1 MIFNKFFENVAISN
15 IREPHEQIQVAYMKK
30 LKSFVNSGV
39 LATCILWLRLFFPP
53 VCYLKTS
60 KFEVHKIIILPAVLY
75 WYKIW
80 LFTVWDEHGL
90 RVLKRSALKTVFGS
104 NRDEITRGWRGSH
117 IEGPCDLN
125 FSPLF
130 GWTTKEDELSG
141 TCDRYS
147 GEEKYTGSCDW
158 KNWRRET
165 ASKAY
170 ELTEG

>member
-1 MIFNKFFENVAISN
+1 MQREVRISSSFATRMQYKNDAMMIFNKFFENVAISN

-80 LFTVWDEHGL
+80 LFTV
-90 RVLKRSALKTVFGS
+90 
-104 NRDEITRGWRGSH
+104 
-117 IEGPCDLN
+117 
-125 FSPLF
+125 
-130 GWTTKEDELSG
+130 
-141 TCDRYS
+141 
-147 GEEKYTGSCDW
+147 
-158 KNWRRET
+158 
-165 ASKAY
+165 
-170 ELTEG
+170 